1 MLADIPAIIADCVRD
16 VEGEIWASSLDGYLH
31 NFLVLFLCKM
41 LIQIGMQCGTSVQI
55 LRHEFAMQY
64 ELVQQVASGIFNLV
78 KITVVMATLQFRSM
92 AVCMLRR
99 ILPLQAS
106 NGGRL

>member
-1 MLADIPAIIADCVRD
+1 MLADIPAIIADRVRD

-55 LRHEFAMQY
+55 LRHELAMQY

-78 KITVVMATLQFRSM
+78 KITIV
-92 AVCMLRR
+92 
-99 ILPLQAS
+99 
-106 NGGRL
+106 